1 MIFFS
6 VNRFIY
12 LFRKCLKISSDCK
25 KILSALCEGFTCI
38 FCVFLK
44 LSWYIQTSFTLKWM
58 SHCWSRRCFSGDREV
73 VEELVQKAL
82 GNIQKQLRW
91 PAGCSCGPNFDAPE
105 GNFLQISHNNTSL
118 LTASLTCFN
127 ATWQIN
133 FVLCFV
139 PELTPFFF
147 NRKGQV
153 SLFYL
158 LLCGQGL
165 PPRLQSSLL
174 HCRLNPSELC
184 WRWL

>member
-1 MIFFS
+1 MKDLYVFFCFFS
-6 VNRFIY
+6 ETQLIHTN
-12 LFRKCLKISSDCK
+12 
-25 KILSALCEGFTCI
+25 
-38 FCVFLK
+38 VFYFEMNVTL
-44 LSWYIQTSFTLKWM
+44 LIQTVLQWG
-58 SHCWSRRCFSGDREV
+58 SRGGRRVSAKGAWQHTKTTRM
-73 VEELVQKAL
+73 
-82 GNIQKQLRW
+82 
-91 PAGCSCGPNFDAPE
+91 AGRLLMWTKLDAPE

-118 LTASLTCFN
+118 FTASLTCFN

-147 NRKGQV
+147 NRKGQI

-165 PPRLQSSLL
+165 PQRLQSSLL

-184 WRWL
+184 WRRL